1 MDKEFSLIKFLERIV
16 FLEEKFFSFISDS
29 KKIKKTEFQDLKY
42 IQEMLVNDILLE
54 LIPITDSMENFVKN
68 FNINQ
73 NKEMEILVLIFKLIK
88 KFYKKFNI
96 KQISKIGIY
105 FDPNLH
111 EAIGMCSG
119 LEKNKGIIKNVL
131 QNGYVR
137 NNILIR
143 PALVII
149 YN

>member
-1 MDKEFSLIKFLERIV
+1 MEKEFSLIKFLERII
-16 FLEEKFFSFISDS
+16 FLEEKFFSFVYES
-29 KKIKKTEFQDLKY
+29 KKIKKTEIQDLKY
-42 IQEMLVNDILLE
+42 IQELLINDILLE
-54 LIPITDSMENFVKN
+54 LIPITDSIENFVKD
-68 FNINQ
+68 FNNQ
-73 NKEMEILVLIFKLIK
+73 NKEIEILVLIFKLIK

-96 KQISKIGIY
+96 KQISKTGIF

-111 EAIGMCSG
+111 EAIGMFSNN
-119 LEKNKGIIKNVL
+119 EKKKGIVKSVL